1 MRSFVSGHILLT
13 MLLPLFQGQVDFELL
28 FLQDETDE
36 EMSQICIDED
46 GNK

>member
-1 MRSFVSGHILLT
+1 MRAFVNGHTLLN
-13 MLLPLFQGQVDFELL
+13 MLFRLFQGQVDFELL

-36 EMSQICIDED
+36 EMSQICMDED